1 MMYLNEIRISN
12 SVDKLEDKKIK
23 ADFIAIKAS
32 EGCKTENYNFDS
44 EAQKVLDNNK
54 KLIVYHSIDE
64 KTSGAEEAFYFWKIV
79 YKYNKKAIFVVN
91 WNGDDISY
99 VKAFLDNFY
108 KVSNE
113 RCIVSTNKEINNE
126 LWNEIEKNYKIWVR
140 EDQNIFEKKYFYGEE
155 KISEIKKESIKKQEK
170 DSVDAPIKTTF
181 KENNVKTQ
189 TTKGKKTNQYK
200 KTSKK

>member
-1 MMYLNEIRISN
+1 M
-12 SVDKLEDKKIK
+12 
-23 ADFIAIKAS
+23 
-32 EGCKTENYNFDS
+32 
-44 EAQKVLDNNK
+44 
-54 KLIVYHSIDE
+54 
-64 KTSGAEEAFYFWKIV
+64 
-79 YKYNKKAIFVVN
+79 VN

-99 VKAFLDNFY
+99 IKAFLDNFY

-113 RCIVSTNKEINNE
+113 RCIISINKKVDNE

-155 KISEIKKESIKKQEK
+155 KTSEVKKESIKKQE
-170 DSVDAPIKTTF
+170 DNSIDAPIKTTF
-181 KENNVKTQ
+181 KENNIKTQ